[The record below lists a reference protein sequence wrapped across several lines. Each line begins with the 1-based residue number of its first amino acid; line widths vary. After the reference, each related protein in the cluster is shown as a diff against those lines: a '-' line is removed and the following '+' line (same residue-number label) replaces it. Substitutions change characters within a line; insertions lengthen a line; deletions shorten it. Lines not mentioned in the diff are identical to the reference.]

1 MTRPQLEHQRML
13 RRVATKIALEISLHE
28 ASDGPVILAAAA
40 ELLKFINAT
49 LRNPPVHDIEL
60 K

>member
-1 MTRPQLEHQRML
+1 M
-13 RRVATKIALEISLHE
+13 ATKIALEISLHE

-49 LRNPPVHDIEL
+49 PGTNVALLAEL
-60 K
+60 DDLPCGGRR